1 MQGSSSQPDALGPS
15 SYPRCYAFLGL
26 ALLIAATPG
35 WAGSSTGVSLEVRPG
50 VLLVKEGG
58 RSLPVSLKC
67 PRFVFDGV
75 AAGEN
80 AAATATPLDINRG
93 QPVSVTFNTIP
104 LGESGKLEV
113 VLSLDWSAKENVLRK
128 WARFRVSNLEKP
140 MLLEEVVLEDL
151 DLAGRKVEAEPS
163 DIQSYPS
170 FTEGFF
176 LGIEFPVALT
186 RLENAHLILGQ
197 RPGLRAQPGI
207 WYETHKAVYGVAEVG
222 REKQAFEQYI
232 MAHRPGPKG
241 IHVNYNSWWTSP
253 APYYTEGDILGLM
266 KTFEEKLYKPY
277 KVSFDTFC
285 IDMGWSDPKSI
296 WEIDKKLF
304 PDGFSRIEQ
313 AAARAGSRLG
323 LWISPSSQYP
333 TALDNDWAEKN
344 GYETFGGDWRYA
356 CLGGKRYRE
365 AFRDHLI
372 ELINRYGIRHVK
384 FDGYQFV
391 CSASNHGHAPGALS
405 AEACAEGIIE
415 VFESVRKVAP
425 DLWMEPTCFGW
436 HPSPW
441 WLFYT
446 NSVIGTFGDDAP
458 TGRVPCPIY
467 RESYTTARDYFN
479 LQGAYWMCVPIAG
492 QEVLGIVHQ
501 SDEPLMNDAVM
512 TLMRGHMFLPIY
524 LNPKYMNVSRWKW
537 LAQFLTWARKNAP
550 ALEQTEPLLPA
561 SWLNGKCPKITRDD
575 PMPREPYGYAHWK
588 GTSALVALRNPWIA
602 PGTYPL
608 RLKDIAAGSTAVS
621 LYPEVRTYGRNLK
634 SGDTLQVP
642 LAPYETLALSISRQA
657 ASGVLPAPDAAV
669 SLRANA
675 LRREVTKVVFDGPRQ
690 QFGPDWTSKVGEADA
705 ALELLADADVT
716 VGTAHTELLVLRE
729 GNDPGVRP
737 LCHVKIN
744 GKEVADTSSDCS
756 ENGWSAGVRSP
767 EQWLFLHFPLAKG
780 ENRIHVELSGNSES
794 DRLSA
799 WVWATKPGAKVAVS
813 YPNVLPQPELIP
825 LGAVCLGDT
834 GGATP
839 KVVHRP
845 RPVDR
850 INGVFLDALD
860 PTSVQIGWGKLQKNK
875 SINGDLIRIGSTR
888 YLRGLGDHAPSKIV
902 YALDGKY
909 RRFQAWVGPDAGAGT
924 QGLIFEVHIDGQKKW
939 DSALMKK
946 GAAAK
951 RIDIDI
957 TGAKTL
963 ELVTD
968 PAGDGTSDWADW
980 GDPKVL
986 R

>member
-1 MQGSSSQPDALGPS
+1 
-15 SYPRCYAFLGL
+15 
-26 ALLIAATPG
+26 
-35 WAGSSTGVSLEVRPG
+35 VSLEVKPG

-58 RSLPVSLKC
+58 RSLPISLKC

-80 AAATATPLDINRG
+80 AGAGTAPSGIERG
-93 QPVSVTFNTIP
+93 RPARITFSPIPVGKT
-104 LGESGKLEV
+104 GKLEV

-128 WARFRVSNLEKP
+128 WARFRVSNLGKP

-170 FTEGFF
+170 FTDGFF

-186 RLENAHLILGQ
+186 RLENGHLILGQ
-197 RPGLRAQPGI
+197 RPGLIVQPGI
-207 WYETHKAVYGVAEVG
+207 WYETHKAVYGVAQVG
-222 REKQAFEQYI
+222 LEKQAFEQYI

-266 KTFEEKLYKPY
+266 KTFEERLYKPY

-285 IDMGWSDPKSI
+285 IDMGWSNPKSI

-479 LQGAYWMCVPIAG
+479 LQGAYWTQVPIAG

-501 SDEPLMNDAVM
+501 SEEPFMNDAVE
-512 TLMRGHMFLPIY
+512 TLMRGNLFLPIY
-524 LNPKYMNVSRWKW
+524 LNPKFMDDSRWKW
-537 LAQFLTWARKNAP
+537 LAEFLKWARKNAGD
-550 ALEQTEPLLPA
+550 LEATEAILPA
-561 SWLNGKCPKITRDD
+561 SWQEGKCPKFRGDAL
-575 PMPREPYGYAHWK
+575 MPREPYGYAHWN
-588 GTSALVALRNPWIA
+588 GSRALVALRNPWIA
-602 PGTYPL
+602 SQKLTLKLVGISPGT
-608 RLKDIAAGSTAVS
+608 AGLSAVS
-621 LYPEVRTYGRNLK
+621 LYPEVRVYGTNLRA
-634 SGDTLQVP
+634 GDSLEVP
-642 LAPYETLALSISRQA
+642 LAPYETLVLSIGRRQ
-657 ASGVLPAPDAAV
+657 SLDGVPAV
-669 SLRANA
+669 SEALLPTVKATVLR
-675 LRREVTKVVFDGPRQ
+675 KDVVGADFSNSVVPL
-690 QFGPDWTSKVGEADA
+690 GPDWTSKVGETDSTVQVE
-705 ALELLADADVT
+705 LEADVT
-716 VGTAHTELLVLRE
+716 VTAPDTELLLLRE
-729 GNDPGVRP
+729 GQDPLLKPMCRVE
-737 LCHVKIN
+737 IN
-744 GKEVADTSSDCS
+744 GREAVESRTSSS
-756 ENGWSAGVRSP
+756 GTGWAAGGPSP
-767 EQWLFLHFPLAKG
+767 DQWLFRHFPLANGTNHIKAQMAG
-780 ENRIHVELSGNSES
+780 VTSS

-799 WVWATKPGAKVAVS
+799 WVWSTKRGSTGPVTYRNA
-813 YPNVLPQPELIP
+813 LPSPELIP
-825 LGAVCLGDT
+825 VEAVRLLDT
-834 GGATP
+834 STDRP
-839 KVVHRP
+839 TVVRTD

-850 INGVFLDALD
+850 IDGIFLDFMT
-860 PTSVQIGWGKLQKNK
+860 PTSVSQDWGTLQKNRSVWEK
-875 SINGDLIRIGSTR
+875 PLAIAGRR
-888 YLRGLGDHAPSKIV
+888 FVRGLGTHAFSRIV

-909 RRFQAWVGPDAGAGT
+909 RRFQAYAGADWGNNGT
-924 QGLIFEVHIDGQKKW
+924 VTFEVWVDGNRRWESGLIKK
-939 DSALMKK
+939 DTP
-946 GAAAK
+946 AK
-951 RIDIDI
+951 LVDVDVS
-957 TGAKTL
+957 GAKTL
-963 ELVTD
+963 ELVV
-968 PAGDGTSDWADW
+968 GDGGDGISSDHADWAEA
-980 GDPKVL
+980 KVL